1 MLFRLAGSVTCAEPG
16 RSGPA
21 GLGELMQSV
30 D

>member
-1 MLFRLAGSVTCAEPG
+1 MLFRLAGSVTCGEPG

-21 GLGELMQSV
+21 GLRELMQSV